1 MKGIVTWGVPRIPNH
16 QSKPSG
22 EFFHQLGWERVMN
35 LYLLWKWFS
44 VVVVTV
50 VFFLCLCRFFSK
62 SATCHLFR
70 CVFFGRSVVES
81 SPQFG
86 SFFTSG
92 SEFCELQVAQVLEG
106 SSAIMIYNDYIMI
119 IYEFFEVHWL

>member
-22 EFFHQLGWERVMN
+22 EFFHLE
-35 LYLLWKWFS
+35 
-44 VVVVTV
+44 V
-50 VFFLCLCRFFSK
+50 VFCRRRDRCLYCAFADFLQNLQLVIYFD
-62 SATCHLFR
+62 
-70 CVFFGRSVVES
+70 VFFFVGPLSVIES

-106 SSAIMIYNDYIMI
+106 SSAIMMYNDYIMI
-119 IYEFFEVHWL
+119 IYELFEVHWL